1 MDAAATLTPRS
12 DRAFFL
18 FNALISSAAVA
29 FIACILLRDRT
40 AAGDPELAFMPAVNA
55 ALAKSVAAE

>member
-29 FIACILLRDRT
+29 FIAFILLRDRT

-55 ALAKSVAAE
+55 V